1 MEIKEIKFEGEKT
14 QDSLFKFTKKISEE
28 LDEDIDTSTFIMAE
42 DALSTGSDIIFFKD
56 LKEDDSN
63 IIMDFISK

>member
-1 MEIKEIKFEGEKT
+1 MEIKEIKFEDEKGK
-14 QDSLFKFTKKISEE
+14 DSLFKFTKRISEE

-42 DALSTGSDIIFFKD
+42 DALSTGSSITFFKNMR
-56 LKEDDSN
+56 EDNSN